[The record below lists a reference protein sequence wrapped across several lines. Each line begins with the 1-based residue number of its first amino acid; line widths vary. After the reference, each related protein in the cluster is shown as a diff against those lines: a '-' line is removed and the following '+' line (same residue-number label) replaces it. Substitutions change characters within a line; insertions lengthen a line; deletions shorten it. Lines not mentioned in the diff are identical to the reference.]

1 MKKLLLA
8 SVATVLLAFPAKGYA
23 ADKFEFD
30 TVHSQIIFFVDHL
43 GFSLS
48 EGEFLDWDGH
58 ILFDQE
64 NPENSSVEVVIDTT
78 SIDMDDEKWNNHM
91 KNEDFFHVEK
101 YPTMTFKSTGIEVTG
116 ENTANITGDLTI
128 LDTTKPVVLAVMHR
142 KTGPSPRG
150 DGIKTG
156 FSATTTIK
164 RSEWGMNYGL
174 PMVGDD
180 VEIRIEIE
188 GNKVEDE
195 AAGDTAAE

>member
-1 MKKLLLA
+1 MKKLLLRA
-8 SVATVLLAFPAKGYA
+8 LAALVLVLPSKGFA
-23 ADKFEFD
+23 ADKFNFD
-30 TVHSQIIFFVDHL
+30 TVHSQIIFFVNHL

-58 ILFDQE
+58 IMYDQE
-64 NPENSSVEVVIDTT
+64 NPANSSVEVMIDTA
-78 SIDMDDEKWNNHM
+78 SIDMDDEKWNDHM
-91 KNEDFFHVEK
+91 KNEDFFNVEK
-101 YPTMTFKSTGIEVTG
+101 YPHMTFKSTNIEVTG

-128 LDTTKPVVLAVMHR
+128 LETTKPVVLAVTHH

-156 FSATTTIK
+156 FSATTKIN

-174 PMVGDD
+174 PMVGDE

-188 GNKVEDE
+188 ADMDE
-195 AAGDTAAE
+195 PLNQ